1 MVRPV
6 PEGFHAIT
14 PYLIVRDATR
24 AIEFYRKAFGAV
36 EVMRL
41 EGPGGT
47 TAHAEIRIA
56 DSIIMLGEEMPAMG
70 FRSPQTLGGTPVSLM
85 VYVENCDAFAARA
98 VAAGIRI
105 KRPIQ
110 DQFYGDRSGQFED
123 PFGHVWTVA
132 THKEDVSLDEMQR
145 RMAAMN
151 SGHEESPGRRAQ
163 QQQQ

>member
-6 PEGFHAIT
+6 PEGFHSIT

-24 AIEFYRKAFGAV
+24 AIEFYKKAFGAV
-36 EVMRL
+36 ELMRL

-47 TAHAEIRIA
+47 TAHAEIRIN
-56 DSIIMLGEEMPAMG
+56 DSIIMLGEEMPEMG
-70 FRSPQTLGGTPVSLM
+70 FHSPQAIGGTAVSLV

-110 DQFYGDRSGQFED
+110 DQFYGDRTGQFED

-132 THKEDVSLDEMQR
+132 THQEDVSIEEMRR
-145 RMAAMN
+145 RMAAM
-151 SGHEESPGRRAQ
+151 GEHSPGRRAQ